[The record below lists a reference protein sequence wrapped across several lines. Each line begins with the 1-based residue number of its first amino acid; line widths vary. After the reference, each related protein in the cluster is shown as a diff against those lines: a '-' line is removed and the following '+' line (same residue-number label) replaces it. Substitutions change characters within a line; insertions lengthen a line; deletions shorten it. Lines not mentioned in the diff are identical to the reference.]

1 MPVPPRR
8 SRRIALSVSASTRG
22 RPIGLPLLVPFAA
35 ALRMPAITRSES
47 RLASCFAW
55 PWWRARQQDPPN
67 HLVIGTEVRLGV
79 AVECHAVGIQ
89 PLEVMDRRHHTLA
102 AKAVE
107 RPEQHAIE
115 LAAAGVLE

>member
-8 SRRIALSVSASTRG
+8 SRWIALSVSASTRG
-22 RPIGLPLLVPFAA
+22 RPIGLPLLVPLAA

-47 RLASCFAW
+47 RLGLLLGHGGEH
-55 PWWRARQQDPPN
+55 RQQDPPN
-67 HLVIGTEVRLGV
+67 HPVIGTEMRLGV
-79 AVECHAVGIQ
+79 AVERHAVGVQ

-115 LAAAGVLE
+115 LATAGVLE